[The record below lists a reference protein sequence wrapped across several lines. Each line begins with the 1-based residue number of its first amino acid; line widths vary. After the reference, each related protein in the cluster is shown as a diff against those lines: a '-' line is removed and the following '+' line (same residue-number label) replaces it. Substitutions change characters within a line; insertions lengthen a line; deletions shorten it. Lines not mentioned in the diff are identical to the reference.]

1 MRLLKQIRRREAL
14 YRVTALRLRHAGIAF
29 TKRADSW
36 GYNITGITNQR
47 TGSEWHSV
55 EECAALLREKSG

>member
-14 YRVTALRLRHAGIAF
+14 YRVTALRLRHAGIPF
-29 TKRADSW
+29 TKRGGSW
-36 GYNITGITNQR
+36 GYNIAGVVNPR

-55 EECAALLREKSG
+55 EECAALMREKAG